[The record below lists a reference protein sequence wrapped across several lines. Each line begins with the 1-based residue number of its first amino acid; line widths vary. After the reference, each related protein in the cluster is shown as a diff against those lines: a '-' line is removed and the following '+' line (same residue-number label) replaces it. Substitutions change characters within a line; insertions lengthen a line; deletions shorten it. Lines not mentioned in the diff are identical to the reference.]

1 MKLPIIKRVGVDTNE
16 DRNLVAIKDLFF
28 LNKAIKEVVSFLVVL
43 SIEIYVRRVLE
54 NLNRIVYINPK
65 EEKNNFLNT
74 ISV

>member
-1 MKLPIIKRVGVDTNE
+1 MDTNE